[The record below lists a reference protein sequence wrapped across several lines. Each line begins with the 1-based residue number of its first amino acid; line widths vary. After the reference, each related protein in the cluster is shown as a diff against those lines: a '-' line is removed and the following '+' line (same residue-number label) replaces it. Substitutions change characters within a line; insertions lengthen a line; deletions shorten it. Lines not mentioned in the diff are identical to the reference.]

1 MLEQLFGSR
10 TRVLLL
16 RLFLDYPGKAFFVRE
31 LARTLGTQLHSI
43 RRELDNL
50 ESFGL
55 LTVVPGP
62 EKDDTVPPSAGSSS
76 DAQKK
81 YYAMNP
87 DFILYPELR
96 ALFLKA
102 RLLIEKDLVHR
113 LQEIGQIQLLVLTGM
128 FVGLTEWPTDIFI
141 VGNVNRKKIRS
152 LIRRFEKELHQNI
165 NYTIMTKHEFKYRRE
180 ITDRFIFNVLE
191 NKRMTII
198 DKIFAH
204 TNE

>member
-16 RLFLDYPGKAFFVRE
+16 RLFLDYPDRAFFVRE
-31 LARTLGTQLHSI
+31 LARMLGSQLHSI
-43 RRELDNL
+43 RRELENL
-50 ESFGL
+50 EFFGL
-55 LTVVPGP
+55 LKVV
-62 EKDDTVPPSAGSSS
+62 ENREADESVA

-81 YYAMNP
+81 YYVMNT

-102 RLLIEKDLVHR
+102 RLLIEKDLVKK
-113 LQEIGQIQLLVLTGM
+113 LQEIGRIQYLVLTGM

-141 VGNVNRKKIRS
+141 VGSVNRKRIRA
-152 LIRRFEKELHQNI
+152 LIRHFEKELHQTI
-165 NYTIMTKHEFKYRRE
+165 NYTVMTKPEFKYRRE

-191 NKRMTII
+191 NKKMVII
-198 DKIFAH
+198 DKIFPAQ
-204 TNE
+204 TT

>member
-16 RLFLDYPGKAFFVRE
+16 RLFLDYPEKAFYVRE
-31 LARTLGTQLHSI
+31 LARTLGAQLHSI
-43 RRELDNL
+43 RRELENL
-50 ESFGL
+50 EIFGFL
-55 LTVVPGP
+55 NVVPTL
-62 EKDDTVPPSAGSSS
+62 EKDGEGE
-76 DAQKK
+76 AQKK
-81 YYAMNP
+81 YYVMNT

-102 RLLIEKDLVHR
+102 RLLIEKDLVRR
-113 LQEIGQIQLLVLTGM
+113 LQEIGRIQFLALTGM

-152 LIRRFEKELHQNI
+152 LIHRFEKELRQQI
-165 NYTIMTKHEFKYRRE
+165 NYTIMTKPEFTYRRE

-191 NKRMTII
+191 NKHITII
-198 DKIFAH
+198 DKIFQDI
-204 TNE
+204 E